1 MDFAHLLVERDPPLT
16 RITLNRP
23 DKLNAMTHETRGELR
38 AALEAARDDAETR
51 AVILTG
57 AGEKAFSA
65 GADIEVLSKFGPEEA
80 RASAEMAYALCG
92 LIEGLGKPVI
102 AAVNGYCLGGGC
114 ELALACTIRVA
125 AEEARFG
132 QPEINLGMMTGSG
145 GSQRLPRLIGKGRA
159 LELLLTG
166 RRVDAEEALRIGLV
180 NRVVPRGELM
190 AAAEEIAREIASK
203 SPIAVE
209 KTLDAVNRGLE
220 AGLEEGL
227 RIEGEN
233 YSGLYATEDLRE
245 GCAAYFEKRKPRF
258 RGR

>member
-1 MDFAHLLVERDPPLT
+1 
-16 RITLNRP
+16 
-23 DKLNAMTHETRGELR
+23 
-38 AALEAARDDAETR
+38 
-51 AVILTG
+51 
-57 AGEKAFSA
+57 
-65 GADIEVLSKFGPEEA
+65 
-80 RASAEMAYALCG
+80 
-92 LIEGLGKPVI
+92 
-102 AAVNGYCLGGGC
+102 
-114 ELALACTIRVA
+114 
-125 AEEARFG
+125 
-132 QPEINLGMMTGSG
+132 GMMTGSG

-209 KTLDAVNRGLE
+209 KTLDAVNRGLD

-233 YSGLYATEDLRE
+233 YSALYATEDLRE